1 MLETE
6 LKKNTEALNRLATA
20 LEGNNVHAVGGSVSD
35 SVSGSG
41 GGDVPGNEP
50 ETVVAESV
58 VAETFTV
65 EQLNGGLQSI
75 AMGEGGMPAAMAVL
89 QGIDVTGIGELDP
102 SRYPE
107 LAAAIRAAEGAI

>member
-6 LKKNTEALNRLATA
+6 LKKNTEALNRLAAA

-41 GGDVPGNEP
+41 GGDVPGNEL
-50 ETVVAESV
+50 ETV

-75 AMGEGGMPAAMAVL
+75 SLGTGGMPAAMAVL
-89 QGIDVTGIGELDP
+89 QGTGVTGIGELEQA
-102 SRYPE
+102 RYPE
-107 LAAAIRAAEGAI
+107 LAAAIREAGGTI